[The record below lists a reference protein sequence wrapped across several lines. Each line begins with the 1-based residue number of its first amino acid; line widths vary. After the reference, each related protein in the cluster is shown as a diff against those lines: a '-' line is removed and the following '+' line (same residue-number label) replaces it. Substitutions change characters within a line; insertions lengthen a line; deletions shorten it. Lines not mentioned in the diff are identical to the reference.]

1 VTFPSSA
8 PKIRSLDEAVRW
20 RDRAGGKTV
29 FTNGVFDL
37 LHPGHVE
44 YLEQARALGDR
55 LVVAVNDDASAASL
69 GKGPGRPFVPA
80 ADRARLVAALA
91 AVDCVVLFDQPT
103 PLAVIAR
110 LRPEVLVKGSDYRKD
125 QVVGADLVEGR
136 GGRVVLIP
144 LIPDR
149 STTLI
154 VERIR
159 ASR

>member
-1 VTFPSSA
+1 
-8 PKIRSLDEAVRW
+8 
-20 RDRAGGKTV
+20 
-29 FTNGVFDL
+29 
-37 LHPGHVE
+37 
-44 YLEQARALGDR
+44 
-55 LVVAVNDDASAASL
+55 
-69 GKGPGRPFVPA
+69 
-80 ADRARLVAALA
+80 
-91 AVDCVVLFDQPT
+91 
-103 PLAVIAR
+103 
-110 LRPEVLVKGSDYRKD
+110 VLVKGSDYRKD